1 MNQFEE
7 SLRCDSSTYEKEF
20 LKKLNTNDPYT
31 ICDLLEQTRGNIL
44 GKNCMKA
51 LEDKIFE
58 TDDILQIYEF
68 MFMAV
73 DMELE
78 GFDRDR
84 FEKKIRDS
92 ENAKLM
98 CYSIGFVPGIN
109 VNKMLSSLYKTNNAM
124 YIEALSDEEYA
135 EVLDIRKIDPNY
147 DERLQ
152 EAKQADYFPESLSEF
167 VGFKDNI
174 EELKEKVIESENP
187 YLITE
192 AANYLEYLKKYKGI
206 EIPLND
212 LTDKQIQIGDPMNL
226 YEYLASNPSVD
237 NKMPFI
243 KGVVKSGRKK
253 FIKYVSEYV
262 PGLTDEERL
271 YLEKEFNKTK
281 EERFD

>member
-73 DMELE
+73 DMKIE
-78 GFDRDR
+78 GFDRER

-135 EVLDIRKIDPNY
+135 EVLDIRKIDPKY

-152 EAKQADYFPESLSEF
+152 AAKEADYFPKSLSEF
-167 VGFKDNI
+167 VDFKDNI
-174 EELKEKVIESENP
+174 KVLKEKVMESENP
-187 YLITE
+187 YFITE

-226 YEYLASNPSVD
+226 YEYLASNPSID
-237 NKMPFI
+237 DKMPLI
-243 KGVVKSGRKK
+243 KGVIKSGRKK

-271 YLEKEFNKTK
+271 YLEKEFHKAK

>member
-31 ICDLLEQTRGNIL
+31 ICDLLEQTRGNVL

-51 LEDKIFE
+51 LENKIFE

-73 DMELE
+73 DMKIE
-78 GFDRDR
+78 GFDRER

-135 EVLDIRKIDPNY
+135 EVLDIREIDPNY

-167 VGFKDNI
+167 VDFKDNI
-174 EELKEKVIESENP
+174 KVLKEKVMESENP
-187 YLITE
+187 YFITE
-192 AANYLEYLKKYKGI
+192 AANYLEYLKKY
-206 EIPLND
+206 
-212 LTDKQIQIGDPMNL
+212 
-226 YEYLASNPSVD
+226 A
-237 NKMPFI
+237 
-243 KGVVKSGRKK
+243 
-253 FIKYVSEYV
+253 
-262 PGLTDEERL
+262 
-271 YLEKEFNKTK
+271 KELK
-281 EERFD
+281 EVLK